1 MTEAL
6 PRAILLFVKIRVKV
20 VMSAR
25 CRVSR
30 PVLSQPFFQSKVRR
44 FIRTKNFLSVLGER
58 LRYFGSVALS
68 VQGKRDRQ
76 VFFRALHTR
85 IHRLQQRVLQAL
97 KEGSGYRV
105 VRLFRSY
112 SAFSIVTSSA
122 LLVSVSNFTEGKDS
136 ESLLFGYINGTASAE
151 AGQGVKHRLAAQVS
165 KKENLSL
172 VPLANVVNT
181 IDPEQKDDAS
191 LFDIQSGA
199 LESQVM
205 LSSQAGSSIA
215 RDPEEDGGVKIY
227 TVASGDTVSGIA
239 TKNGITVNTILWAND
254 LDNVDQIKPGDQIF
268 ILPVAGL
275 SYKVE
280 PTDTIDSIAT
290 KYKADRD
297 KIIAFNE
304 LPANGELSAGELIII
319 PDGRKEEAPK
329 PATPDAGLERREYA
343 TSTGGTATDISG
355 FRKLDGKA
363 GTGHRFP
370 YGYCTWYVAQKRYVP
385 WSGNAGTWLYKA
397 KAMGYKT
404 GRAPAVGSIVVT
416 TENRFY
422 GHVALVEKVSGGNIT
437 VSEMNYTGWAKS
449 SRRTLSASSKV
460 IKGFIY

>member
-1 MTEAL
+1 MYG
-6 PRAILLFVKIRVKV
+6 RV
-20 VMSAR
+20 
-25 CRVSR
+25 
-30 PVLSQPFFQSKVRR
+30 
-44 FIRTKNFLSVLGER
+44 
-58 LRYFGSVALS
+58 FGT
-68 VQGKRDRQ
+68 QGKRDQ
-76 VFFRALHTR
+76 VSFHALHTY
-85 IHRLQQRVLQAL
+85 IHRLQTKVLQAI

-136 ESLLFGYINGTASAE
+136 ESLLFGYINGASAE
-151 AGQGVKHRLAAQVS
+151 NTQGVKHRLAAQVS

-172 VPLANVVNT
+172 VPLANVVST
-181 IDPEQKDDAS
+181 IDPEQKDEAS
-191 LFDIQSGA
+191 LFDMQSGA

-239 TKNGITVNTILWAND
+239 AKNSITVNTILWAND

-275 SYKVE
+275 SYKVD
-280 PTDTIDSIAT
+280 PNDTIDSIAL
-290 KYKADRD
+290 KYKADRE

-304 LPANGELSAGELIII
+304 LPANGELTAGELIII
-319 PDGRKEEAPK
+319 PDGRKEEVPK
-329 PATPDAGLERREYA
+329 PAPDTGLERREYA

-422 GHVALVEKVSGGNIT
+422 GHVALVERVSGGNIT
-437 VSEMNYTGWAKS
+437 VSEMNYTGWAKT
-449 SRRTLSASSKV
+449 SRRTLSATSKV

>member
-1 MTEAL
+1 M
-6 PRAILLFVKIRVKV
+6 RLL
-20 VMSAR
+20 
-25 CRVSR
+25 
-30 PVLSQPFFQSKVRR
+30 QS
-44 FIRTKNFLSVLGER
+44 
-58 LRYFGSVALS
+58 
-68 VQGKRDRQ
+68 
-76 VFFRALHTR
+76 
-85 IHRLQQRVLQAL
+85 L
-97 KEGSGYRV
+97 KDISGYRV

-122 LLVSVSNFTEGKDS
+122 LLVSASNFTQGQDT
-136 ESLLFGYINGTASAE
+136 ESLLFGYINGADAALEESGAS
-151 AGQGVKHRLAAQVS
+151 KHRIAAQVS

-172 VPLANVVNT
+172 VPLANGVSI
-181 IDPEQKDDAS
+181 IDPELKDETS
-191 LFDIQSGA
+191 LFDMQNGA
-199 LESQVM
+199 LGNRVM

-215 RDPEEDGGVKIY
+215 KDPEEDGGVKIY
-227 TVASGDTVSGIA
+227 TVQSGDTVSGIA
-239 TKNGITVNTILWAND
+239 AKNGITVNTILWAND

-275 SYKVE
+275 SYKVASG
-280 PTDTIDSIAT
+280 DTIDSIAL
-290 KYKADRD
+290 KYKADKD

-304 LPANGELSAGELIII
+304 LPANGEVTEGELIII
-319 PDGRKEEAPK
+319 PDGRKEEIPK
-329 PATPDAGLERREYA
+329 PATDGLERREYA
-343 TSTGGTATDISG
+343 TSTGGTATDISSG
-355 FRKLDGKA
+355 FKKLDGKA

-437 VSEMNYTGWAKS
+437 VSEMNYTGWGKQ

>member
-1 MTEAL
+1 M
-6 PRAILLFVKIRVKV
+6 RLL
-20 VMSAR
+20 
-25 CRVSR
+25 
-30 PVLSQPFFQSKVRR
+30 
-44 FIRTKNFLSVLGER
+44 
-58 LRYFGSVALS
+58 
-68 VQGKRDRQ
+68 QG
-76 VFFRALHTR
+76 
-85 IHRLQQRVLQAL
+85 L
-97 KEGSGYRV
+97 KDVSGYRV

-122 LLVSVSNFTEGKDS
+122 LLVSASNFTQGQDT
-136 ESLLFGYINGTASAE
+136 ESLLFGYINGADAALEESSAS
-151 AGQGVKHRLAAQVS
+151 KHRIAAQVS

-172 VPLANVVNT
+172 VPLANGISI
-181 IDPEQKDDAS
+181 IDPEQRDETS
-191 LFDIQSGA
+191 LFDMQNGA
-199 LESQVM
+199 LGNRVM

-215 RDPEEDGGVKIY
+215 KDPEEDGGVKIY
-227 TVASGDTVSGIA
+227 TVQSGDTVSGIA
-239 TKNGITVNTILWAND
+239 AKNGITVNTILWAND

-275 SYKVE
+275 SYKVASG
-280 PTDTIDSIAT
+280 DTIDSIAL
-290 KYKADRD
+290 KYKAEKD

-304 LPANGELSAGELIII
+304 LPANGEVTEGELIII
-319 PDGRKEEAPK
+319 PDGRKEEIPK
-329 PATPDAGLERREYA
+329 PATDGLERREYA
-343 TSTGGTATDISG
+343 TSTGGTATDISSG
-355 FRKLDGKA
+355 FKKLDGKA

-370 YGYCTWYVAQKRYVP
+370 YGYCTWFVAQKRYVP

-404 GRAPAVGSIVVT
+404 GRTPAVGSIVVT

-437 VSEMNYTGWAKS
+437 VSEMNYVGWGKS

>member
-1 MTEAL
+1 MYQQ
-6 PRAILLFVKIRVKV
+6 
-20 VMSAR
+20 
-25 CRVSR
+25 SR
-30 PVLSQPFFQSKVRR
+30 SQPFFQSKGRR
-44 FIRTKNFLSVLGER
+44 SIRTKLFFSVVGER
-58 LRYFGSVALS
+58 LRRLFG
-68 VQGKRDRQ
+68 VQGKGDQ
-76 VFFRALHTR
+76 KVSFRALHTR
-85 IHRLQQRVLQAL
+85 IHRLQTRFLQFI
-97 KEGSGYRV
+97 KDVSGYRV

-122 LLVSVSNFTEGKDS
+122 LLVSVSNFTQGKDS
-136 ESLLFGYINGTASAE
+136 ESLLFGYVNGTGASAE
-151 AGQGVKHRLAAQVS
+151 ESLSSKHRIAAQVN

-172 VPLANVVNT
+172 VPLANVVST
-181 IDPEQKDDAS
+181 IDPEQKDEAS
-191 LFDIQSGA
+191 LFDMQNNA
-199 LESQVM
+199 LGSQIM

-227 TVASGDTVSGIA
+227 TVQSGDTVSGIA
-239 TKNGITVNTILWAND
+239 ARNNITSNTILWAND

-275 SYKVE
+275 TYKIN
-280 PTDTIDSIAT
+280 TGDTIDSIAA
-290 KYKADRD
+290 KYKADKD

-304 LPANGELSAGELIII
+304 LPANGEITPGELLII

-329 PATPDAGLERREYA
+329 PATDGLARREYA
-343 TSTGGTATDISG
+343 TSTGGTATDISSG
-355 FRKLDGKA
+355 FRTLDGKA

-370 YGYCTWYVAQKRYVP
+370 YGYCTWFVAQKRYVP

-404 GRAPAVGSIVVT
+404 GRTPAVGSIVVT

-437 VSEMNYTGWAKS
+437 VSEMNYVGWAKS
-449 SRRTLSASSKV
+449 SRRTLSASSRV